1 MIKDILEND
10 YYIRPL
16 FTYLILINIFII
28 KDELIIY
35 EKQYLLY
42 IFYIYTKKNNFK
54 LKIKSITL

>member
-16 FTYLILINIFII
+16 FTYLIFINIFII

-42 IFYIYTKKNNFK
+42 IFYICTKKNNFK